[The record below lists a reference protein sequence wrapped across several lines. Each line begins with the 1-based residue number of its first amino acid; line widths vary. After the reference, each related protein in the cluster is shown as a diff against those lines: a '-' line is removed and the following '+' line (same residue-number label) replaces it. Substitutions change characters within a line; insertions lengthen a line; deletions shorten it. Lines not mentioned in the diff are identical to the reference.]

1 MGLPFKERVDGNVHV
16 RKFSSD
22 VNDDELVWHRDKEDR
37 IIEIVQN
44 DGWLFQYD
52 NELPFIME
60 ESFFVPKNTFHRVI
74 KGNGDLIVKVKKL

>member
-1 MGLPFKERVDGNVHV
+1 MSLPFKERVDGNVHV

-37 IIEIVQN
+37 LIEIIQN

-74 KGNGDLIVKVKKL
+74 KGDGDLIVKVKKL

>member
-74 KGNGDLIVKVKKL
+74 KGDGDLIVKVKKL